1 MSATSDELQAHPV
14 HEQTGVADYITCL
27 VEPRRIKLNI
37 QTELQKKTL
46 LLINPWKCRMFYQQF
61 RDCAV
66 NSVAGDISHYFVVEN
81 YCDFKS
87 KGTRISL

>member
-37 QTELQKKTL
+37 QTTSEE
-46 LLINPWKCRMFYQQF
+46 
-61 RDCAV
+61 
-66 NSVAGDISHYFVVEN
+66 NSVIN
-81 YCDFKS
+81 
-87 KGTRISL
+87 